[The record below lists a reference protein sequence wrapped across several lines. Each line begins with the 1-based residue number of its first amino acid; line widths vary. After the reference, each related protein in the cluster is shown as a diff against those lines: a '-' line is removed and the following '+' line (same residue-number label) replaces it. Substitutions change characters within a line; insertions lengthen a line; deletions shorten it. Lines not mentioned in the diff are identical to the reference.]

1 MPLIGA
7 CANPRAR
14 AQTWREAEAL
24 DRDRSGPRISLAAFR
39 ALAFEGVPYAG
50 QLGCRIER
58 FEPGDVVL
66 RMPWQDL
73 LRRPGG
79 TICGPALMALADVT
93 LYGVV
98 LSMVGEVP
106 LAVTTDM
113 SIHFLRRPAPRD
125 VLASGRLLRLGSRL
139 AVGEVIMHS
148 EGDARP
154 ICHVVGT
161 YAIPPAADGGRDGA
175 PDIDSA

>member
-1 MPLIGA
+1 VDQDP
-7 CANPRAR
+7 PS
-14 AQTWREAEAL
+14 EAKITA
-24 DRDRSGPRISLAAFR
+24 AAFR

-58 FEPGDVVL
+58 FEAGHVTL
-66 RMPWQDL
+66 RMPYHEL

-79 TICGPALMALADVT
+79 TICGPALMTLADVT

-98 LSMVGEVP
+98 LSMAGEVA
-106 LAVTTDM
+106 LAVTTDL
-113 SIHFLRRPAPRD
+113 SIHFLARPAAKD
-125 VLASGRLLRLGSRL
+125 VLATGRMLKLGRRL

-154 ICHVVGT
+154 ICHAVGT
-161 YAIPPAADGGRDGA
+161 YAIPSDPGREGSDRNGR
-175 PDIDSA
+175 PKSDLDVDSA

>member
-1 MPLIGA
+1 MPIIRL
-7 CANPRAR
+7 CANPQICQGGDPVDDHQPKITA
-14 AQTWREAEAL
+14 
-24 DRDRSGPRISLAAFR
+24 AAFQT
-39 ALAFEGVPYAG
+39 LAFDGVPYAG

-58 FEPGDVVL
+58 FEAGHVTL
-66 RMPWQDL
+66 RMPYREL
-73 LRRPGG
+73 LRRPGD

-98 LSMVGEVP
+98 LSMVGERP

-113 SIHFLRRPAPRD
+113 TIHFLSRPAPRD
-125 VLASGRLLRLGSRL
+125 VLASGRLLKLGRRL

-148 EGDARP
+148 DGDARP

-161 YAIPPAADGGRDGA
+161 YAIPPESRRAG
-175 PDIDSA
+175 

>member
-1 MPLIGA
+1 VHQSATG
-7 CANPRAR
+7 
-14 AQTWREAEAL
+14 EA
-24 DRDRSGPRISLAAFR
+24 RISAAAFR
-39 ALAFEGVPYAG
+39 ALAFDSVPYAG

-58 FEPGDVVL
+58 FEAGLVTV

-73 LRRPGG
+73 LLRPGG

-98 LSMVGEVP
+98 LSMVGEVA

-113 SIHFLRRPAPRD
+113 TIHFLSRPAPRD
-125 VLASGRLLRLGSRL
+125 VLASGRLLKLGRRL
-139 AVGEVIMHS
+139 AIGEVTMHS
-148 EGDARP
+148 DGDAQA

-161 YAIPPAADGGRDGA
+161 YAIPPEADREDTALTAGA
-175 PDIDSA
+175 LRPR

>member
-1 MPLIGA
+1 MDDDQPKI
-7 CANPRAR
+7 
-14 AQTWREAEAL
+14 TAEAF
-24 DRDRSGPRISLAAFR
+24 RELAW
-39 ALAFEGVPYAG
+39 EGVPYAG

-58 FEPGDVVL
+58 FEAGAVTV
-66 RMPWQDL
+66 RMPYRDL

-79 TICGPALMALADVT
+79 TICGPALMALADIT

-98 LSMVGEVP
+98 LSMMGPIE

-113 SIHFLRRPAPRD
+113 TIHFLSRPARKD
-125 VLASGRLLRLGSRL
+125 VIAAGRLLKLGRRL

-148 EGDARP
+148 DGDPHP

-161 YAIPPAADGGRDGA
+161 YALPPAAVRAG
-175 PDIDSA
+175 

>member
-1 MPLIGA
+1 MHQ
-7 CANPRAR
+7 RA
-14 AQTWREAEAL
+14 TRE
-24 DRDRSGPRISLAAFR
+24 PRITAAAFR
-39 ALAFEGVPYAG
+39 ALAFDGVPYAG

-58 FEPGDVVL
+58 FEAGLVTV
-66 RMPWQDL
+66 RMPWQEL

-98 LSMVGEVP
+98 LSMVGEVA

-113 SIHFLRRPAPRD
+113 TIHFLSRPAPRD
-125 VLASGRLLRLGSRL
+125 VLASGRLLKLGRRL

-148 EGDARP
+148 DGEAP
-154 ICHVVGT
+154 AICHVVGT
-161 YAIPPAADGGRDGA
+161 YAIPPEAGREEILE
-175 PDIDSA
+175 PDMAS